1 MQELHPRIYVACLA
15 AYNNGPL
22 HGAWIDADQSAD
34 AIRDE
39 IRAMLASSPIPGAEE
54 WAIHD
59 YEDFGGIQLAE
70 YEGIDRV
77 AEIAAL
83 LVEYGEPFGAWADY
97 YGNAVSA
104 EEFRDAYR
112 GEYESE
118 EAYAEWLVDD
128 TGILAEVP
136 ETLRCYFDYGRF
148 ARDLFMSDMH
158 SVRSGHGTVYVF
170 ERNV

>member
-15 AYNNGPL
+15 AYNNGQL

-34 AIRDE
+34 AIHDE

-83 LVEYGEPFGAWADY
+83 LAEYGEPFGAWADY
-97 YGNAVSA
+97 CGDAVSA
-104 EEFRDAYR
+104 KEFRDAYR

-118 EAYAEWLVDD
+118 EVYAEELVDD

-136 ETLRCYFDYGRF
+136 ENLRYYFDYGRF

-170 ERNV
+170 ERN

>member
-1 MQELHPRIYVACLA
+1 MNELTPRIYVACLA
-15 AYNNGPL
+15 AYNNGQL

-34 AIRDE
+34 AIHDE

-70 YEGIDRV
+70 YEDIDRV

-83 LVEYGEPFGAWADY
+83 LVEYGEPFGVWADY

-104 EEFRDAYR
+104 EGFRDAYR

-118 EAYAEWLVDD
+118 EAYAEDLVDD
-128 TGILAEVP
+128 TGMLAEVP
-136 ETLRCYFDYGRF
+136 ENLRYYFDYGRL
-148 ARDLFMSDMH
+148 ARDLFMCDML

-170 ERNV
+170 DRN

>member
-1 MQELHPRIYVACLA
+1 VNEPTPRIYVACLA
-15 AYNNGPL
+15 AYNNGQL
-22 HGAWIDADQSAD
+22 HGAWIDAAQSAD
-34 AIRDE
+34 AIHDE

-83 LVEYGEPFGAWADY
+83 LVEYGEPFGVWADY

-112 GEYESE
+112 GEYDSE
-118 EAYAEWLVDD
+118 EAYAEEFIDD
-128 TGILAEVP
+128 VGMLDSIP
-136 ETLRCYFDYGRF
+136 ENLRYYFDVEKF
-148 ARDLFMSDMH
+148 ARDMFMSDML

-170 ERNV
+170 DRY

>member
-15 AYNNGPL
+15 AYNNGQL

-34 AIRDE
+34 AIHDE
-39 IRAMLASSPIPGAEE
+39 IRAMLAASPIPGAEE

-59 YEDFGGIQLAE
+59 YEDFGGIQLSE
-70 YEGIDRV
+70 YEDIDRV

-83 LVEYGEPFGAWADY
+83 LVEHGEAFGVWADY

-112 GEYESE
+112 GEYDSE
-118 EAYAEWLVDD
+118 EAYAEEYIGD
-128 TGILAEVP
+128 TGMLDSIP
-136 ETLRCYFDYGRF
+136 ENLRYYFDYERF
-148 ARDLFMSDMH
+148 ARDMFMSDMH

-170 ERNV
+170 ARNV

>member
-1 MQELHPRIYVACLA
+1 MNELTPRIYVACLA
-15 AYNNGPL
+15 AYNNGQL

-34 AIRDE
+34 AIHDE

-59 YEDFGGIQLAE
+59 YDDFGGIQLSE
-70 YEGIDRV
+70 YEDIDRV

-83 LVEYGEPFGAWADY
+83 LVEHGEAFGAWYSYDPSAD
-97 YGNAVSA
+97 VSD
-104 EEFRDAYR
+104 FQDAYR

-118 EAYAEWLVDD
+118 EAYAEELVDD
-128 TGILAEVP
+128 TGMLDSIP
-136 ETLRCYFDYGRF
+136 ENLRYYFDYGRF

-158 SVRSGHGTVYVF
+158 SVRSGHGAVYVF
-170 ERNV
+170 ERN

>member
-1 MQELHPRIYVACLA
+1 MNELTPRIYVACLA
-15 AYNNGPL
+15 AYNNGQL

-34 AIRDE
+34 AIHDE

-54 WAIHD
+54 WAIHN
-59 YEDFGGIQLAE
+59 YEDLGGIQLSE
-70 YEGIDRV
+70 YEDIDRV

-83 LVEYGEPFGAWADY
+83 LVEYGEPFGAWYSYDPSAD
-97 YGNAVSA
+97 VSD
-104 EEFRDAYR
+104 FRDAYR

-118 EAYAEWLVDD
+118 GVYAEWLVDD

-136 ETLRCYFDYGRF
+136 ETLRCYFDYERF

-170 ERNV
+170 DRN

>member
-15 AYNNGPL
+15 AYNNGQL
-22 HGAWIDADQSAD
+22 RGAWIDADQSAD
-34 AIRDE
+34 AIHE
-39 IRAMLASSPIPGAEE
+39 AIRAMLASSPIPGAEE

-59 YEDFGGIQLAE
+59 YEDFGGIQLSE
-70 YEGIDRV
+70 YEDIDRV

-97 YGNAVSA
+97 YGDAVSA
-104 EEFRDAYR
+104 EGFQDAYR

-118 EAYAEWLVDD
+118 EAYAEELVDD
-128 TGILAEVP
+128 TGMLAEVP
-136 ETLRCYFDYGRF
+136 ENLRYYFDYGRF

-170 ERNV
+170 ERN

>member
-1 MQELHPRIYVACLA
+1 MNELTPRIYVACLA
-15 AYNNGPL
+15 AYNNGQL

-34 AIRDE
+34 AIHDE

-59 YEDFGGIQLAE
+59 YDDFGGIQLSE
-70 YEGIDRV
+70 YEDIDRV

-83 LVEYGEPFGAWADY
+83 LVEHGEAFGAWYSYDPSAD
-97 YGNAVSA
+97 VSD
-104 EEFRDAYR
+104 FQDAYR

-118 EAYAEWLVDD
+118 EAYAEELVDD
-128 TGILAEVP
+128 TGMLDSIP
-136 ETLRCYFDYGRF
+136 ENLRYYFDYGRF

-158 SVRSGHGTVYVF
+158 SVRSSHGAVYVF
-170 ERNV
+170 ERN

>member
-1 MQELHPRIYVACLA
+1 MRCLA
-15 AYNNGPL
+15 AYNNGQM

-34 AIRDE
+34 AIHDE
-39 IRAMLASSPIPGAEE
+39 IRAMLASSPISGAEE

-59 YEDFGGIQLAE
+59 YEDFGGIHLSE

-97 YGNAVSA
+97 YGDAVSA

-118 EAYAEWLVDD
+118 EAYAEGFIADVGMLDS
-128 TGILAEVP
+128 IP
-136 ETLRCYFDYGRF
+136 ENLRYYVDYGRF
-148 ARDLFMSDMH
+148 ARDLFMFDMH

-170 ERNV
+170 ERN

>member
-1 MQELHPRIYVACLA
+1 VNDLTPRIYVACLA
-15 AYNNGPL
+15 AYNNGQL

-34 AIRDE
+34 AIHE
-39 IRAMLASSPIPGAEE
+39 AIRAMLASSPIPGAEE

-59 YEDFGGIQLAE
+59 YEDFGGIQLSE
-70 YEGIDRV
+70 YEDIDRV

-83 LVEYGEPFGAWADY
+83 LVEHGEPFGAWYSYDPSAD
-97 YGNAVSA
+97 VSS
-104 EEFRDAYR
+104 FQDAYC

-118 EAYAEWLVDD
+118 KAYAEELVDD
-128 TGILAEVP
+128 AGMLDSIP
-136 ETLRCYFDYGRF
+136 ENLRHYFDYARF

-170 ERNV
+170 RRN

>member
-15 AYNNGPL
+15 AYNNGQL

-34 AIRDE
+34 AIHEE
-39 IRAMLASSPIPGAEE
+39 IRAMLAASPIPGAEE

-59 YEDFGGIQLAE
+59 YEDFGGIQLSE
-70 YEGIDRV
+70 YEDIDRV

-104 EEFRDAYR
+104 KEFRAAYR

-118 EAYAEWLVDD
+118 NAYAEEFIDD
-128 TGILAEVP
+128 VGMLDSIP
-136 ETLRCYFDYGRF
+136 EHLRYYFDHERF
-148 ARDLFMSDMH
+148 ARDMFMFDMH
-158 SVRSGHGTVYVF
+158 SVRSGHGTIYVF
-170 ERNV
+170 DRN

>member
-1 MQELHPRIYVACLA
+1 MNELTPRIYVRCLA
-15 AYNNGPL
+15 AYNNGQL

-34 AIRDE
+34 AIHDE
-39 IRAMLASSPIPGAEE
+39 IRAVLASSPTPGAEE

-59 YEDFGGIQLAE
+59 YEDFGGIQLSE
-70 YEGIDRV
+70 YEDIDRV

-83 LVEYGEPFGAWADY
+83 LVEYGEPFGAWYSDDPSAD
-97 YGNAVSA
+97 VSDF
-104 EEFRDAYR
+104 EDAYR

-118 EAYAEWLVDD
+118 EAYAEGFIADVGMLDS
-128 TGILAEVP
+128 IP
-136 ETLRCYFDYGRF
+136 ENLRYYFDYGRF

-158 SVRSGHGTVYVF
+158 SVRSGHGTAYVF

>member
-15 AYNNGPL
+15 AYNNGQL

-34 AIRDE
+34 AIHDE
-39 IRAMLASSPIPGAEE
+39 IRAMLASSPISGAEE

-59 YEDFGGIQLAE
+59 YEDFGGIQLSE

-83 LVEYGEPFGAWADY
+83 LVEHGEAFGVWADY

-118 EAYAEWLVDD
+118 EAYAEEFIADVGMLDS
-128 TGILAEVP
+128 IP
-136 ETLRCYFDYGRF
+136 ENLRYYFDHERF
-148 ARDLFMSDMH
+148 ARDMFASDMH

-170 ERNV
+170 ARNV